1 MSLYDL
7 IKSFLSNGWQFFSI
21 KYPGTDLT
29 FANIALGTVLILLSI
44 RFIKFWFGF
53 GDGSPSGGSGYGSGS
68 TESHIK
74 PRFQYKRNDKR

>member
-29 FANIALGTVLILLSI
+29 FANIALGTVLI
-44 RFIKFWFGF
+44 
-53 GDGSPSGGSGYGSGS
+53 
-68 TESHIK
+68 
-74 PRFQYKRNDKR
+74 